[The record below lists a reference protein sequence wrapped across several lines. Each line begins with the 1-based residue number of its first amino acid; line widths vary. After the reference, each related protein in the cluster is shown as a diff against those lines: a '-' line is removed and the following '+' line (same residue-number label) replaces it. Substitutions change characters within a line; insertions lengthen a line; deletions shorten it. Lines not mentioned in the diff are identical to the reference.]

1 MRYFCDMTQTE
12 VAKEA
17 GNITGAGF
25 ENGKK
30 ESYTDSKKRYRIKR
44 KYKIAEYKDTVYI
57 GQNVL

>member
-12 VAKEA
+12 VAKRLGISQVQVSRME
-17 GNITGAGF
+17 
-25 ENGKK
+25 KK
-30 ESYTDSKKRYRIKR
+30 NLTQTQKKRYRIKR

>member
-12 VAKEA
+12 VAKRLGISQVQVSRME
-17 GNITGAGF
+17 
-25 ENGKK
+25 